1 MLSKQDILH
10 WLDQNQSALIK
21 IADDHWENPEIA
33 LKEFRAA
40 RLEADYLEGLG
51 FKVTWGSGGMPTAF
65 IAEWGSGNP
74 IIGFLGEYDALLNLS
89 QKNIPT
95 QDPVTP
101 GGLGHGCGHNLLGV
115 GALGAV
121 AAVKTWLQEN
131 KTSGTVRYYGCPAE
145 EILAG
150 KVYMARDGAFNDLDA
165 AFNFHPSTMNSASKG
180 GAVALNNIKF
190 RFHGRAAHAGGSP
203 HLGRSALD
211 AVELM
216 NIGANYLREH
226 VESSTRIHY
235 VITHGGDLPN
245 IVPPEAEVWYFLRA
259 PERKYLDEV
268 TDRIRKIAQGAALMT
283 ETTMEEIFHTG
294 CYNVLSNYYLAD
306 LQYKN
311 MQEIGPI
318 HFSSQEIE
326 FASLLNQQYPK
337 EMIDDSLKEVNKGLK
352 KHGIPELDSLPCLLE
367 KNYPSMDEGEVMTG
381 STEVG
386 DVSWITP
393 LSMLW
398 TTCAASA
405 APSHNW
411 GFTASCGTSIGHKG
425 MLHAAKV
432 MALSAIDL
440 FAEPEHLPRIRA
452 EFEKAIKGKPY
463 VTPLPAHARLPE

>member
-1 MLSKQDILH
+1 MLTKQDIIR
-10 WLDQNQSALIK
+10 WVDENQSPLIK

-40 RLEADYLEGLG
+40 KLEADYLEKQG
-51 FKVTWGSGGMPTAF
+51 FKITWGSGGMPTAF
-65 IAEWGSGNP
+65 IAEWGSGRP
-74 IIGFLGEYDALLNLS
+74 ILGFLGEYDALLNLS
-89 QKNIPT
+89 QKTVPV

-121 AAVKTWLQEN
+121 AAVKIWLQDN
-131 KTSGTVRYYGCPAE
+131 KKTGTIRYYGCPAE

-165 AFNFHPSTMNSASKG
+165 AFNYHPSTNNSVSKG
-180 GAVALNNIKF
+180 SAVALNNLKF

-216 NIGANYLREH
+216 NVGANYLREH

-245 IVPPEAEVWYFLRA
+245 IVPPEAEVWYFVRA

-268 TDRIRKIAQGAALMT
+268 TDRIRKIAQGATLMT

-294 CYNVLSNYYLAD
+294 CYNVLSNHYLAD
-306 LQYKN
+306 LQFAN
-311 MQEIGPI
+311 MQDIGPI
-318 HFSSQEIE
+318 QFTPEEIE
-326 FASLLNQQYPK
+326 FARLLNEQYPK
-337 EMIDDSLKEVNKGLK
+337 EIIDDTVNYLNERLQKLGL
-352 KHGIPELDSLPCLLE
+352 PQLESLPPLLE
-367 KNYPSMDEGEVMTG
+367 QNYPSLDEGEAMTG
-381 STEVG
+381 STDVG

-393 LSMLW
+393 LSMVW

-432 MALSAIDL
+432 MAASAIDL
-440 FAEPEHLPRIRA
+440 LDNPEHLPRIRA
-452 EFEKAIKGKPY
+452 EFEKAIEGKPY
-463 VTPLPAHARLPE
+463 ITPLPDHARLPD